1 MLYFPCLT
9 ITINL
14 IKYFFIVNTIIMKR
28 IQTHTYWMTFEEYEK
43 WSSERPK
50 YISNMKKR
58 THIFFIE

>member
-1 MLYFPCLT
+1 
-9 ITINL
+9 
-14 IKYFFIVNTIIMKR
+14 MKR